1 MSPTSPATPPEEPWE
16 REIHDLL
23 SSLPPVDPPDGFL
36 QRAIDHRPKY
46 AARMSAAAV
55 ATVVG
60 VTLAVVGFGLVGDPT
75 PVAPPVGSLTE
86 RHAQAAAGF
95 GATALADQA
104 PLFEPVA
111 DPDGRELLELPVPFE
126 LEAALRHGEVVQL
139 LYTDGAELVSVFL
152 QRGAVQWDQLPAGGR
167 QRAGERPVWV
177 DRRDPTV
184 VFEAGGFVV
193 CVVGMD
199 VDRALELLR
208 QAPEDPVTLTD
219 RLGAL
224 AREVA
229 RQAGFP

>member
-1 MSPTSPATPPEEPWE
+1 M
-16 REIHDLL
+16 
-23 SSLPPVDPPDGFL
+23 
-36 QRAIDHRPKY
+36 
-46 AARMSAAAV
+46 

-60 VTLAVVGFGLVGDPT
+60 MTLAVVGFGLIGDPT

-86 RHAQAAAGF
+86 RHARAAAGF
-95 GATALADQA
+95 GASALAEEEA

-111 DPDGRELLELPVPFE
+111 DPDGHGLLELPVPFQ
-126 LEAALRHGEVVQL
+126 LEAALRHGEVIQL
-139 LYTDGAELVSVFL
+139 LYTDGDDVVSVFL
-152 QRGAVQWDQLPAGGR
+152 QRGAIEWGELPAEGR
-167 QRAGERPVWV
+167 QRAGDRPVWV

-199 VDRALELLR
+199 VDRALDLLG
-208 QAPEDPVTLTD
+208 QAPADPVTLSD
-219 RLGAL
+219 RLTAL